1 MVTPAQHP
9 TSPPLQR
16 QSPSQGG
23 AALVVALLILLVL
36 TVIGISTAGVTLLQ
50 ERMAANT
57 KQQTAALF
65 AAESGIA
72 EVLWWLERPNNPLTC
87 ETNMLSGTPG
97 GRFTRF
103 QVDCTEV
110 LPGQLGG
117 CGPGADACYR
127 LLSTGDHLSAD
138 GEVQARRRV
147 ETLVGIA
154 PGRDFGDVADAAVSC
169 FGVSISCSVN
179 AGGSPGSVD
188 GRDYPVPAD
197 FECEGAGC
205 RTSLDPDRNAE
216 GTVDKTGARLWGD
229 GELAGGSN
237 QYAGNPASEMI
248 SEPFQAESAWNAWFD
263 AWVEISDALGEP
275 AVVTGAVNQTGELGT
290 RTSPQFSRL
299 ASGSSV
305 AGNLSGA
312 GVLVVEAG
320 VSFEGTMSYEGL
332 VILMPGASLNT
343 GNSTFYGAVIG
354 LDGQVLDD
362 PSGTGSTA
370 ITISGNGEIRFS
382 SQALD
387 NARRLLG
394 PAGVEVLSWRH
405 L

>member
-1 MVTPAQHP
+1 MVIPE
-9 TSPPLQR
+9 QR
-16 QSPSQGG
+16 IANPSVQRPWLPQRG
-23 AALVVALLILLVL
+23 AALVMALLILLVL
-36 TVIGISTAGVTLLQ
+36 TVIGISTAGVTLVQ

-72 EVLWWLERPNNPLTC
+72 EVLWWLDRPNNPLAC
-87 ETNMLSGTPG
+87 DVGMLSGTPG

-103 QVDCTEV
+103 QVDCAEV
-110 LPGQLGG
+110 LPGQIGS
-117 CGPGADACYR
+117 CGPGVDTCYR

-169 FGVSISCSVN
+169 FGVSITCTVN

-188 GRDYPVPAD
+188 GRDYPVPGE
-197 FECEGAGC
+197 FECQGAAC
-205 RTSLDPDRNAE
+205 RTSPDPDRNAE
-216 GTVDKTGARLWGD
+216 GNVDKTGARLWG
-229 GELAGGSN
+229 AGDLVGGAN

-248 SEPFQAESAWNAWFD
+248 SDPFQAESGWNAWFD
-263 AWVEISDALGEP
+263 AWTEIQDALGEP
-275 AVVTGAVNQTGELGT
+275 DVVTGAVNQTGELGT
-290 RTSPQFSRL
+290 RGSPQFSRL

-312 GVLVVEAG
+312 GVLVVEPG

-332 VILMPGASLNT
+332 VILMPGATLNT

-354 LDGQVLDD
+354 VDGQVLDE
-362 PSGTGSTA
+362 PPGTGSTA

-382 SQALD
+382 SEALD

-394 PAGVEVLSWRH
+394 PEGVEVLSWRQ